1 MRASTFAISKFPI
14 LVALALAPLAACSD
28 YTAGDPAVDNDG
40 GGLPTEDGGTPPP
53 VDAGPAPDGSVE
65 TDSSVPDVDAGTP
78 PVDAGPPVP
87 GDPGPA
93 PSAPGSCNAVKVTNP
108 SYLGHLSNVQIP
120 GGINYTIYVPAGY
133 KNDKPLATVVGFH
146 GCDDNAQNFGNIL
159 AWGESAL
166 PTDRITISLGG
177 KDGQCW
183 DANTDGP
190 KADQAVAH
198 ASKCWWIH
206 QKKITL
212 AGYSSGGIVAYGY
225 GLKNANRFAGIL
237 IENSGVPGNVDAA
250 IAAAPRKI
258 PVAHKHAVDD
268 RNFPI
273 ATARTTWAKLRAAGH
288 SVVSI
293 ERPAGQGHENAA
305 VDWAPRAG
313 QSTAN
318 TLLINSVN
326 WSVP

>member
-28 YTAGDPAVDNDG
+28 YTAGDPVASDG
-40 GGLPTEDGGTPPP
+40 GALPTEDGGTVPP
-53 VDAGPAPDGSVE
+53 VDAGSAPDGSVE
-65 TDSSVPDVDAGTP
+65 TDSSVPVVDGGTP

-146 GCDDNAQNFGNIL
+146 GCGDNAQNFGNIL

-225 GLKNANRFAGIL
+225 GLKNADRFAGIL
-237 IENSGVPGNVDAA
+237 IENSGIPGNVDAA

-268 RNFPI
+268 GNFPI
-273 ATARTTWAKLRAAGH
+273 ATARTSWSKLRAAGH

-326 WSVP
+326 WAVP

>member
-1 MRASTFAISKFPI
+1 MRASPFAISTSLAAALT
-14 LVALALAPLAACSD
+14 LVWGAACSD
-28 YTAGDPAVDNDG
+28 YTAGDPTADGGVPVPTGDGAPPAIDGGPVTDGGAASDGAVSDG
-40 GGLPTEDGGTPPP
+40 GGVT
-53 VDAGPAPDGSVE
+53 
-65 TDSSVPDVDAGTP
+65 

-87 GDPGPA
+87 GDPGPP

-146 GCDDNAQNFGNIL
+146 GCGDNAQNFGNIL

-183 DANTDGP
+183 DAATDGP

-212 AGYSSGGIVAYGY
+212 AGYSSGGMVAYGY
-225 GLKNANRFAGIL
+225 GLKNADRFAGIL
-237 IENSGVPGNVDAA
+237 IENSGIPGNVDAA

-268 RNFPI
+268 TNFPI
-273 ATARTTWAKLRAAGH
+273 ATARTTWTKLRAAGH

-313 QSTAN
+313 ESTAN

-326 WSVP
+326 WAVP